1 VEKWIAHLRQA
12 EATWGGGGGER
23 AEPAVLADTRDPFAP
38 PQPPLSSQ
46 QALWAA
52 GAAGEGDE
60 CCDSAGDDSGD
71 SEAECG
77 GDGLDGTSSTNR
89 ARLQEQAAAAR
100 QLAQQLALAQSLKP
114 AEGPQREGQCAS
126 GAGDG
131 EFARRMA
138 MATAESLLLRLTQR
152 SQLSAVRSLLALL
165 VQKVQILTPEE
176 RLRSRRRRS
185 SSSSKGAGER

>member
-1 VEKWIAHLRQA
+1 MEKWIAHLRQA

-77 GDGLDGTSSTNR
+77 GDGLDGTSSTNPSSTNR
-89 ARLQEQAAAAR
+89 ARLQEQAAAAQ
-100 QLAQQLALAQSLKP
+100 QLAQQLALAQSRTAALTV
-114 AEGPQREGQCAS
+114 EGPQREGQCAS

-131 EFARRMA
+131 AFARRMA

-165 VQKVQILTPEE
+165 VQKY
-176 RLRSRRRRS
+176 
-185 SSSSKGAGER
+185 K